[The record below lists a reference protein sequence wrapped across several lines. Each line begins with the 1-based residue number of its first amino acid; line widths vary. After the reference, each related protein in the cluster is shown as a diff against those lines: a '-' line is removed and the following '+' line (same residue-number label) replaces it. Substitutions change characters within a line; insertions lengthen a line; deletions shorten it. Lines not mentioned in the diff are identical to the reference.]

1 MCTTALQAEG
11 ESFPQTSLETAAS
24 RPADSHSQL
33 QLDSEVL
40 AVVALQNPT
49 NFYTYVY
56 LYDSGVFLQIQLC
69 LLKISSSGSW
79 SPLKHWAVSYCCTTP
94 LAVFTQDHF
103 LLHLVG
109 ALFTGRCQ

>member
-40 AVVALQNPT
+40 AVVALHFKILQT
-49 NFYTYVY
+49 FIHTYTYTT
-56 LYDSGVFLQIQLC
+56 
-69 LLKISSSGSW
+69 
-79 SPLKHWAVSYCCTTP
+79 AVSFSKYNC
-94 LAVFTQDHF
+94 VY
-103 LLHLVG
+103 
-109 ALFTGRCQ
+109 